1 MTSKAHKQVLLT
13 FVVAGGA
20 DAVSKDDVRRP
31 LELSKVLLV
40 HQASAVRFLNL
51 LTGAWNA
58 TLHATAHYRH

>member
-40 HQASAVRFLNL
+40 HLAPAVRFLNL
-51 LTGAWNA
+51 LAGAWNA